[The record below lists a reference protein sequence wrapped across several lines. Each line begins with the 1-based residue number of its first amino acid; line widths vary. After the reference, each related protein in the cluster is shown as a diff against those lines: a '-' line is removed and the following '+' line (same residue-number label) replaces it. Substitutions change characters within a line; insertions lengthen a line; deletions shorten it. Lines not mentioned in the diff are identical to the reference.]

1 VLKRTLAPLIRGWP
15 AMCLTLFHAA
25 SAAEPPFRQDFQ
37 TWTNI
42 TANGSFGLLDPGL
55 GKFRFWLEGQG
66 RFGNDSTT
74 LSQGILRPG
83 LGYSLADNL
92 SVWLGYAVIPTME
105 PFSAVSFNENR
116 IWQQVLWTPQTA
128 IGPIT
133 SRTRFEQRFTR
144 APDVSYRL
152 RQMVRLA
159 YPLDFAPGFMLVGW
173 EELFLNINSTGAI
186 TAGFDQNRVFL
197 GVGYAI
203 DENLRTEIGYMNQYI
218 YRDTTED
225 LMTHVLSLSLFLNY

>member
-1 VLKRTLAPLIRGWP
+1 MGLA
-15 AMCLTLFHAA
+15 LFQAT
-25 SAAEPPFRQDFQ
+25 SAAEPAFREDFQ

-42 TANGSFGLLDPGL
+42 TANGSFGLIDPAL
-55 GKFRFWLEGQG
+55 AKYRFWLEGQG

-92 SVWLGYAVIPTME
+92 SLWLGYAVIPTME
-105 PFSAVSFNENR
+105 PFSSVSFNENR
-116 IWQQVLWTPQTA
+116 IWQQILWTPQTS

-133 SRTRFEQRFTR
+133 SRTRLEQRFTR

-152 RQMVRLA
+152 RQLVRLA

-186 TAGFDQNRVFL
+186 TAGFDQNRAFL
-197 GVGYAI
+197 GVGYAF
-203 DENLRTEIGYMNQYI
+203 DEHLRTEVGYMNQYI

-225 LMTHVLSLSLFLNY
+225 LMTHVLSLGLFLNY